1 MASSS
6 ILVLCSAFSADA
18 SDPVID
24 LPDVIVKGGILCFA
38 LSSRSHHAGLVR
50 KRVSSPLLS
59 SPDFELV

>member
-24 LPDVIVKGGILCFA
+24 LPDVIVKPAVTPVVLAFDLSPSVAQDHISHLGGCL
-38 LSSRSHHAGLVR
+38 RQ
-50 KRVSSPLLS
+50 
-59 SPDFELV
+59 